1 MRLVSFNAGG
11 RSTIGLRLSEEFILD
26 LPQAAELLGRERLPE
41 DMVSFLQ
48 GGDAYLDEARWMA
61 SVVESDAGAAARAL
75 YRSDKVRLLAPV
87 PRPGKIICVGRNY
100 AEHAAEHAAEVP
112 QEPLIFA
119 KFANAVIGPEQPIV
133 LPTISKKV
141 DYEAELALVIGR
153 RGRRIPVEQAYDYI
167 AGYMAFNDISARDL
181 QFKDGQWVRAKS
193 CDTFA
198 PTGPWLVTRDE
209 IPDPHGLAIELKLNG
224 STMQSDNTSNM
235 VFKVHQLVSFVS
247 QGITLEPGDIIST
260 GTPAG
265 VGAFRREPVFLAPG
279 DIVEVIIEKIGTL
292 RNYVTSE

>member
-1 MRLVSFNAGG
+1 MQLVSFNAGG
-11 RSTIGLRLSEEFILD
+11 RSTIGLRLSEKFILD
-26 LPQAAELLGRERLPE
+26 LPRAAELLGRERLPE
-41 DMVSFLQ
+41 DMISFLQ

-61 SVVESDAGAAARAL
+61 GVVESDAAAAARAL
-75 YRSDKVRLLAPV
+75 YQSDKVRLLAPV

-100 AEHAAEHAAEVP
+100 PEHAAEHDEKVP
-112 QEPLIFA
+112 AEPLIFA

-133 LPTISKKV
+133 LPAISKKV

-153 RGRRIPVEQAYDYI
+153 RGRRIPVEEAYNYI
-167 AGYMAFNDISARDL
+167 AGYMAFNDVSARDL

-193 CDTFA
+193 CDGFA
-198 PTGPWLVTRDE
+198 PTGPWLVNRDE

-235 VFKVHQLVSFVS
+235 VFKVDQLVSFVS

-265 VGAFRREPVFLAPG
+265 VGAFRKEPVFLAPG
-279 DIVEVIIEKIGTL
+279 DVVEVTIEKIGTL
-292 RNYVTSE
+292 RNYVASE

>member
-11 RSTIGLRLSEEFILD
+11 QSTIGLRLSENFILD
-26 LPQAAELLGRERLPE
+26 LPRAAELLGRERLPE

-48 GGDAYLDEARWMA
+48 GGDAYLDEARWIA
-61 SVVESDAGAAARAL
+61 GVVESDAGAARAL
-75 YRSDKVRLLAPV
+75 YRSDTVQLLAPV

-100 AEHAAEHAAEVP
+100 TEHAAEHDEKVP
-112 QEPLIFA
+112 AEPLIFA

-133 LPTISKKV
+133 LPAISKKV

-153 RGRRIPVEQAYDYI
+153 RGRRIPVEEAYNYI

-224 STMQSDNTSNM
+224 STMQSDNTGNM
-235 VFKVHQLVSFVS
+235 VFKVDQLVSFVS

-265 VGAFRREPVFLAPG
+265 VGAFRKEPVFLAPG
-279 DIVEVIIEKIGTL
+279 DVVEVITENIGTL